1 MTPLGTVTEV
11 HGDVLGL
18 IVRARNYFSNLG
30 AQFRTPAG
38 GEMAGYTRLL
48 ADSRN
53 QRASACGWRRGPR
66 GQRRDRHAL
75 RLH

>member
-1 MTPLGTVTEV
+1 MLIAPINDTPGYRITEV

-18 IVRARNYFSNLG
+18 IVRARTYLSNRG

-38 GEMAGYTRLL
+38 GEMAGYTGLL

-53 QRASACGWRRGPR
+53 QRASARGWRRGPR
-66 GQRRDRHAL
+66 GPGP
-75 RLH
+75 